1 MLKTYHEL
9 LVTPSK
15 YFQLFC
21 DFILELGVEAIEEKN
36 GSIIV
41 RSEEDLSE
49 VKFGVEEFAKK
60 LSSATGEKVDVS
72 QTLVQ
77 KDNIDWIEKYK
88 NSIQPVQVGRFYIHP
103 TWEQDKE
110 GLINI
115 LIDPALSFGTGHH
128 ESTSSC
134 LEIIGDVVKEK
145 DTVLDVGCGS
155 GILSIAAAKLGAV
168 VDICDTDPL
177 SVESAKKNFE
187 LNSVKYNKI
196 WEGSANFAR
205 DEYDTVIANI
215 VADVL
220 IMISTDLKKTVKA
233 DGNLILSG
241 ILDKYLDKIL
251 SKYNDFQI
259 IKNIKKGEWITLHL
273 KRENSGTKQ

>member
-1 MLKTYHEL
+1 MLETYNEL

-21 DFILELGVEAIEEKN
+21 DFILELGVDAIEEQN

-49 VKFGVEEFAKK
+49 IKFGVEEFAKK
-60 LSSATGEKVDVS
+60 LSNAVSEKVDVS
-72 QTLVQ
+72 QILTQ
-77 KDNIDWIEKYK
+77 KENIDWIEKYK
-88 NSIQPVQVGRFYIHP
+88 NSIQPVEIGKFYIHP
-103 TWEQDKE
+103 TWEDDKE
-110 GLINI
+110 KFINI

-134 LEIIGDVVKEK
+134 LEIIGDIVKEK

-155 GILSIAAAKLGAV
+155 GILSIAAAKLGAL
-168 VDICDTDPL
+168 VDLCDTDPL
-177 SVESAKKNFE
+177 SVKSAKKNFE
-187 LNSVKYNKI
+187 LNHVAHNNI
-196 WEGSANFAR
+196 WEGSANFAQ
-205 DEYDTVIANI
+205 EKYDTVIANI

-220 IMISTDLKKTVKA
+220 VMISGDLKKAVKQN
-233 DGNLILSG
+233 GNLILSG

-251 SKYNDFQI
+251 LKYNDFQI
-259 IKNIKKGEWITLHL
+259 MKNIKKGEWITLHL
-273 KRENSGTKQ
+273 KKGK